1 MKIKKIFIIISLI
14 LILAI
19 PISVL
24 WFYGNIS
31 SERQYGIPDLIYFT
45 SQLVVAL
52 ATLLAVVVALFGD
65 YIKSLI
71 YGEKCDVCLVN
82 DSFIENL
89 AQTVNS
95 ASPEAQHFDCLL
107 RITNSGSREIVD
119 CQILLKEVKFR
130 REQGKKYKVLKSM
143 DYKPLYWSYRSV
155 LKQDLVVG
163 DKRTIPLYI
172 IYPKDSCQTPD
183 DSSSSPL
190 RIRII
195 GCQLDNNYATK
206 PGSWITSYVVQS
218 SSKILCSFEVE
229 VWWDGTWH
237 NRISEMSSSV
247 SAKLKIS
254 RL

>member
-45 SQLVVAL
+45 SQIVVAL

-71 YGEKCDVCLVN
+71 YGEKCDVCLAD
-82 DSFIENL
+82 DSFVENL

-130 REQGKKYKVLKSM
+130 SEQGNKYKVLK
-143 DYKPLYWSYRSV
+143 KW
-155 LKQDLVVG
+155 
-163 DKRTIPLYI
+163 TINH
-172 IYPKDSCQTPD
+172 C
-183 DSSSSPL
+183 
-190 RIRII
+190 I
-195 GCQLDNNYATK
+195 GVIATF
-206 PGSWITSYVVQS
+206 S
-218 SSKILCSFEVE
+218 
-229 VWWDGTWH
+229 
-237 NRISEMSSSV
+237 NRIWW
-247 SAKLKIS
+247 
-254 RL
+254 